1 MLSLPVTLFPS
12 PRDPVAT
19 KKYIPEGTKAYMS
32 NSEHTR
38 QEHSEELDPDIEIVD
53 LEPFEPTDTLDK
65 IKYDLSVRVVEKLPA
80 RPFLFR
86 RRNSQLAVTAVVV
99 LVGLIILLSA
109 SGVFSTLIT
118 RVTHLSTSPSQDL
131 PDVPTA
137 SPTFSLLEQNTLRC
151 LLDTAWSPD
160 NQHIAVL
167 GYGVGCPQEA
177 NQYLPGLVNMY
188 DAHSAKLIAHMHPD
202 SEILSS
208 LKKQFKQF
216 AGNQALPTIYYQT
229 LLWSPDE
236 HYLALLFIV
245 APPLQPTDP
254 GIDGVL
260 LLGKG
265 GEQRVFLRQEKPEEA
280 HSYSYIRWDV
290 QQGVATVVQYA
301 AFTANSNEFIST
313 SAAALSYH
321 WGAGDVLI
329 ADTQTGNASPP
340 VTPLSPVGNPD
351 GDSSFS
357 TWQPGFIFQVTQ
369 NGNGT
374 IHIPGVYVWQS
385 FFPVWSPDGS
395 SLADGLVA
403 GVLLEVPGQKAI
415 SLQESK
421 DLGVDKLPVLQVR
434 DKALVQVL
442 HTLPFQPDTN
452 GDLNINVS
460 WRPDGRVLATYNA
473 GKVTI
478 YDCATGQKLASLVPT
493 MPPASLNGA
502 GDSGAVLRWS
512 PDGTHLLLSSTSWG
526 PIQLWGPDQL
536 PIS

>member
-1 MLSLPVTLFPS
+1 
-12 PRDPVAT
+12 
-19 KKYIPEGTKAYMS
+19 MS
-32 NSEHTR
+32 NSEHIR
-38 QEHSEELDPDIEIVD
+38 QEHSEELGPDIKIVD

-65 IKYDLSVRVVEKLPA
+65 IKHDLSVRVAEKLPA

-86 RRNSQLAVTAVVV
+86 RRNSQLAITAVVV

-109 SGVFSTLIT
+109 SGVFSSLIT
-118 RVTHLSTSPSQDL
+118 RVTHLSTSPSQGL
-131 PDVPTA
+131 SDVPPA
-137 SPTFSLLEQNTLRC
+137 SPAFSLLEQNTLRC

-160 NQHIAVL
+160 NQRIAVL

-177 NQYLPGLVNMY
+177 NQYLPGLVNVY
-188 DAHSAKLIAHMHPD
+188 DAHSAKLIARVHPD
-202 SEILSS
+202 SAILPA

-216 AGNQALPTIYYQT
+216 AGKQALPTIYYRT

-260 LLGKG
+260 LLEKD

-301 AFTANSNEFIST
+301 AFTANSNEFIPT
-313 SAAALSYH
+313 YH
-321 WGAGDVLI
+321 WGADDALI
-329 ADTQTGNASPP
+329 PDTQTGNASAPA
-340 VTPLSPVGNPD
+340 TPLSPVGNPD

-357 TWQPGFIFQVTQ
+357 TWQPGFVFQITQ

-374 IHIPGVYVWQS
+374 IHAPGVYVWQS
-385 FFPVWSPDGS
+385 FFPAWSPDGR
-395 SLADGLVA
+395 SLTDGLVQ
-403 GVLLEVPGQKAI
+403 GVLLEVPGQKAL
-415 SLQESK
+415 SHQKLK
-421 DLGVDKLPVLQVR
+421 DLGVDKLPALQVR

-442 HTLPFQPDTN
+442 HTLPSQPDTN
-452 GDLNINVS
+452 GDLNNINVS

-478 YDCATGQKLASLVPT
+478 YDCATGRKLASLVPT
-493 MPPASLNGA
+493 MPPTSLNGA
-502 GDSGAVLRWS
+502 GGPGAVLRWS
-512 PDGTHLLLSSTSWG
+512 PDGTYLLLSSTSWG
-526 PIQLWGPDQL
+526 PIQLWGPNQL

>member
-1 MLSLPVTLFPS
+1 
-12 PRDPVAT
+12 
-19 KKYIPEGTKAYMS
+19 MS

-38 QEHSEELDPDIEIVD
+38 QEHSEELDPDIKIVD
-53 LEPFEPTDTLDK
+53 LEPFKSTDTLDK
-65 IKYDLSVRVVEKLPA
+65 IKHDLSMRVAEKLPA

-99 LVGLIILLSA
+99 LVGLLILLSV
-109 SGVFSTLIT
+109 SGVFSSLIA
-118 RVTHLSTSPSQDL
+118 RVTPLSMSPSQGL
-131 PDVPTA
+131 SDVPPV
-137 SPTFSLLEQNTLRC
+137 SPMFSLLEQNTLRC

-167 GYGVGCPQEA
+167 GYGVGCPQGT
-177 NQYLPGLVNMY
+177 NQYLPGLVNVY
-188 DAHSAKLIAHMHPD
+188 DAHSAKLITRVHPD
-202 SEILSS
+202 SAILPT

-216 AGNQALPTIYYQT
+216 ASKQALPTIYYRT

-245 APPLQPTDP
+245 APPLQPADL

-260 LLGKG
+260 LLEKD
-265 GEQRVFLRQEKPEEA
+265 GEQRVFLRQEKPAEA

-313 SAAALSYH
+313 STANSYH

-329 ADTQTGNASPP
+329 ADTQTGTASAP

-374 IHIPGVYVWQS
+374 IHTGVYVWQS
-385 FFPVWSPDGS
+385 FFPAWSPDGR
-395 SLADGLVA
+395 SLADGLVSE
-403 GVLLEVPGQKAI
+403 VLLEVPGQKAI
-415 SLQESK
+415 SRQELK
-421 DLGVDKLPVLQVR
+421 DLVVDKLPALQVR

-442 HTLPFQPDTN
+442 HTLPSQPDTN

-478 YDCATGQKLASLVPT
+478 YDCATGQKLASLVPP

-502 GDSGAVLRWS
+502 GGPGAVLRWS
-512 PDGTHLLLSSTSWG
+512 PDGTYLLLSSTSWG

-536 PIS
+536 PVS